1 MIIVRLRC
9 LYLEVHETINSLN
22 PAVKTDIFKLSDLKK
37 PTQKNLLNHNVIR
50 PNQIRY
56 GETSLRV
63 NLPTHIKSA
72 TNLLPLN
79 V

>member
-1 MIIVRLRC
+1 MIIVRLRY
-9 LYLEVHETINSLN
+9 LYLEIHKTVNSLN
-22 PAVKTDIFKLSDLKK
+22 PAVKTDIFKLSDSKK
-37 PTQKNLLNHNVIR
+37 PAQKILLNLNVIR
-50 PNQIRY
+50 PNQVRY

-72 TNLLPLN
+72 TNLVPLN